1 MCVLFIG
8 KGGRPKMETIRKM
21 SPLLVSK
28 NRVEIMLR
36 FLLENNPY
44 YRDANVSFSR
54 RNLDILCSGPGFLPG
69 QDIGV
74 PSTLEIQY
82 MPTASSE
89 AETVN
94 SSYESD
100 ERRDFLIPDNE
111 TYTEVTGFSNT
122 VSKGCGHQSAKVRAL
137 QWVLDHKPFI
147 SVQPGSKL
155 FPDRDPRMLTFV
167 FPHSDPW
174 GIGGFNHPARTG
186 DSIIPMYHQTRN
198 LMMRYD
204 SPFERDPNFAYV
216 CWNAVQKLEAARSL
230 QFRTQASN
238 LAYLADEI
246 TQNKDI
252 IEDMNDRW
260 MKDETLTPSSRGER
274 RVAAILAKL
283 RLVAKDL
290 RGSNGRRIALRNEI
304 RGLLKSNGC
313 PALF

>member
-1 MCVLFIG
+1 MCVLFVG
-8 KGGRPKMETIRKM
+8 KKGRPKMDTIRSM
-21 SPLLVSK
+21 EPLLVSK
-28 NRVEIMLR
+28 RRVEIMLR
-36 FLLENNPY
+36 FLVENNPH
-44 YRDANVSFSR
+44 YRDASVSFSR
-54 RNLDILCSGPGFLPG
+54 RNLDLLCSGPGFLPG
-69 QDIGV
+69 EDIGI

-82 MPTASSE
+82 LPYGDSAAE
-89 AETVN
+89 AVN
-94 SSYESD
+94 SGYDAE
-100 ERRDFLIPDNE
+100 ERGDFLIPEDE
-111 TYTEVTGFSNT
+111 SYTEITGFSNT
-122 VSKGCGHQSAKVRAL
+122 VSAGNGHQSSKVRAL
-137 QWVLDHKPFI
+137 QWVLDHKPYV

-167 FPHSDPW
+167 FPHLDPW
-174 GIGGFNHPARTG
+174 GIGGFNHTSRSG
-186 DSIIPMYHQTRN
+186 DAIISMQHQTRN
-198 LMMRYD
+198 LLMQYD

-246 TQNKDI
+246 NEHKDI

-260 MKDETLTPSSRGER
+260 MRDDKCTPTSRGER

-290 RGSNGRRIALRNEI
+290 KGSNGRRIALRNQI
-304 RGLLKSNGC
+304 RGLLKANGC